1 MLCNFMDDAVGLY
14 LIKFE
19 SNNPENHG
27 FLIRWKNKRWIWDS
41 NIFISRGVD
50 RVDGKILTYKE
61 LVVSYKTDSINTYNV
76 IVLDLVDSSLDEKMK
91 KGQKKLSLSLL
102 HKYECF

>member
-1 MLCNFMDDAVGLY
+1 MDDAVGLY

-19 SNNPENHG
+19 SQNPENHG

>member
-14 LIKFE
+14 LVKFE

-27 FLIRWKNKRWIWDS
+27 FLIRWKNNRWIWDS

-91 KGQKKLSLSLL
+91 
-102 HKYECF
+102 

>member
-1 MLCNFMDDAVGLY
+1 
-14 LIKFE
+14 
-19 SNNPENHG
+19 
-27 FLIRWKNKRWIWDS
+27 
-41 NIFISRGVD
+41 VD

-91 KGQKKLSLSLL
+91 KG
-102 HKYECF
+102 

>member
-14 LIKFE
+14 LVKFE
-19 SNNPENHG
+19 SNNPKNHG
-27 FLIRWKNKRWIWDS
+27 FLIRWKNNRWIWDS

-91 KGQKKLSLSLL
+91 
-102 HKYECF
+102 